1 MQRLESVTIE
11 PEEIANNFLEIA
23 SELRLNV
30 LLSLSK
36 KPSSL
41 SNLAKEIDVT
51 ASELHRNLGRLQKA
65 DLIRKHVDGEYH
77 LTLYG
82 RTVCAQIPI
91 FEFML
96 QNKKYFEG
104 HDFANL
110 PSKFIQRSGAL
121 VQSEMVNGY
130 AKVTEKWKNIYK
142 NAQEYIHN
150 ILVDIPYNADL
161 LEILEDKLNHGI
173 KIKSVFSESS
183 IIPKERQEILSK
195 FDFKKFIKDD
205 VLERKMEKDVKIVL
219 VLNEKEAGIS
229 FPTSDGEA
237 DISKML
243 YSTDKSFHEWCF
255 DYFRERWDL
264 ASRFQEDKLEH

>member
-1 MQRLESVTIE
+1 MLRLESMTIE

-36 KPSSL
+36 KTSSL
-41 SNLAKEIDVT
+41 SHLAKEIDVT

-96 QNKKYFEG
+96 QNKKYFES

-110 PSKFIQRSGAL
+110 PPKFIQRSGAL
-121 VQSEMVNGY
+121 VQSEIVNGY

-142 NAQEYIHN
+142 NAQEYIYN
-150 ILVDIPYNADL
+150 ILVDVPYNADL
-161 LEILEDKLNHGI
+161 LEILENRLSHGI

-183 IIPKERQEILSK
+183 IVPKERQEILCK
-195 FDFKKFIKDD
+195 FDFKKFIKNE
-205 VLERKMEKDVKIVL
+205 VLERKMQKDIKIVL
-219 VLNEKEAGIS
+219 VLNEREAGIS

-237 DISKML
+237 DISKMF
-243 YSTDKSFHEWCF
+243 YSTDKPFHEWCF
-255 DYFRERWDL
+255 DYFREQWEL
-264 ASRFQEDKLEH
+264 ASRFQEDKLG